1 MRVRCVGAI
10 VHDAGG
16 RLLVIRRGHP
26 PGEGL
31 WSLPGGRVEAGESD
45 AAAVA
50 REVAEETGLRVEA
63 GRLAGRVERPGAS
76 GVTYDIY
83 DYAATVTGGTL
94 VAGDDASDARWT
106 ALEELRG
113 LPTTDGLLEAL
124 ADWGVLPADLADE

>member
-50 REVAEETGLRVEA
+50 RELAEETGLRVEA
-63 GRLAGRVERPGAS
+63 GRLVGRVERPGAS
-76 GVTYDIY
+76 GLTYDIY

-124 ADWGVLPADLADE
+124 ADWGVLPSGG

>member
-31 WSLPGGRVEAGESD
+31 WSLPGGRAEPGESD
-45 AAAVA
+45 EEAVV
-50 REVAEETGLRVEA
+50 RELAEETGLSVA
-63 GRLAGRVERPGAS
+63 TGRLVGSVDRPGP
-76 GVTYDIY
+76 GGLTYDIR
-83 DYAATVTGGTL
+83 DYAATVTGGVL
-94 VAGDDASDARWT
+94 RAGDDASEARWAT
-106 ALEELRG
+106 TDELRA

-124 ADWGVLPADLADE
+124 SEWGVLR